1 MTSQTST
8 AIKKTENDIFVSKY
22 HYCCNG
28 TDRDKH
34 QHQRIGNIAVSVL
47 YGGQQ
52 HPHADCQCRF
62 RNLYGAQPE
71 GRLCFATVGKNIEV
85 HGNLLPDGHFCGC
98 HLCSCPNDGCNRLS
112 NDASA
117 RFHAVSS
124 PDLSDARF
132 NIIHFFGG
140 GPPSERKY
148 RLFALT
154 PTILYA
160 AVAVTLNIAK
170 VMDGPYPFLHVYEQ
184 PVYMSIIWFA
194 AILGGAYFM
203 AWLLLKAN
211 KKCSIKLPLSQQT
224 R

>member
-8 AIKKTENDIFVSKY
+8 AIKKRKMTSLFLNIIIVVMELI
-22 HYCCNG
+22 G
-28 TDRDKH
+28 TSISIKESGISLFQFYTVDS
-34 QHQRIGNIAVSVL
+34 NIL
-47 YGGQQ
+47 M
-52 HPHADCQCRF
+52 
-62 RNLYGAQPE
+62 L
-71 GRLCFATVGKNIEV
+71 I
-85 HGNLLPDGHFCGC
+85 
-98 HLCSCPNDGCNRLS
+98 
-112 NDASA
+112 ASA
-117 RFHAVSS
+117 VFAIYTVRSLKDDSALPQWVKTLKYMATCCLTVTFVVVICVLAPTMGAIGYQMMLLHGSMLYHHLICPMLALTSFIF
-124 PDLSDARF
+124 LEE
-132 NIIHFFGG
+132 

-154 PTILYA
+154 PPILYA

-211 KKCSIKLPLSQQT
+211 KKCSGKFSLSQQT